1 MHPIIPWYATPI
13 VLVVAVT
20 LTLWLFRMV
29 SRASESADLAP
40 ATRSRIRWSTGLFL
54 GTWLGLA
61 FMLAPTAPVV
71 DAAGQ
76 GVVPTTFAFFG
87 GITLTVAIGL
97 LAFSPTWRRVVD
109 AIPADQLIS
118 AQVYRV
124 IGGALFLPLY
134 AIGSLPAHFALP
146 AGWGDL
152 AVGLLAPLVALA
164 VIRKIRGAQKLALGW
179 NLFGFADL
187 VAAVGLGTGYLL
199 LLLRPEAG
207 APPTAA
213 AMTFFPLVLIPT
225 FAVPLG
231 FILHIYSMRRSLR
244 EMRRRGTK
252 ETRSGIAPQGLHG
265 VSG

>member
-1 MHPIIPWYATPI
+1 MHPIIPWCATPI

-29 SRASESADLAP
+29 SRATKSADLAP

-54 GTWLGLA
+54 GSWLALA
-61 FMLAPTAPVV
+61 FILAPTSPVV
-71 DAAGQ
+71 DAAGR

-87 GITLTVAIGL
+87 GITLTVAISL
-97 LAFSPTWRRVVD
+97 LVLSPIWRKVVD

-134 AIGSLPAHFALP
+134 AMGSLPAHFALP

-152 AVGLLAPLVALA
+152 VVGLLAPLVAFA
-164 VIRKIRGAQKLALGW
+164 VIRKTRGAQKLALGW
-179 NLFGFADL
+179 NLFGFVDL

-207 APPTAA
+207 APPLAA

-231 FILHIYSMRRSLR
+231 FILHIYSI
-244 EMRRRGTK
+244 RRGLRDARGRRTK
-252 ETRSGIAPQGLHG
+252 EARSGIAPERLQGVG
-265 VSG
+265 G